1 MGTDISKHD
10 WDEIRDAL
18 SDLMAH
24 TEENEPDAVNYIAA
38 IEAVLSGLPENDE

>member
-10 WDEIRDAL
+10 LDKISDAL

-38 IEAVLSGLPENDE
+38 IETVLAGLPENEE